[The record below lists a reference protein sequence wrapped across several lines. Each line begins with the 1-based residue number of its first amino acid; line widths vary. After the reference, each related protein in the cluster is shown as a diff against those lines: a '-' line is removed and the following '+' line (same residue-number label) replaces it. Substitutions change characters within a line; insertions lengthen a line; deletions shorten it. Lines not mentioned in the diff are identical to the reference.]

1 MQGFSTTYRL
11 IALTVALVF
20 GLGAAG
26 PGMCSTHGDT
36 AMPDTHDHSRN
47 LCAAPC
53 HVAKTPPQTIQAFQS
68 TTDRQPSGPDGPALL
83 SSSIQFSRPLLQ
95 HHTTL
100 NERRDALPR
109 LRGVRLHL
117 LHAVFLN

>member
-1 MQGFSTTYRL
+1 MQRFSTTYRL

-26 PGMCSTHGDT
+26 PGMCSTHGDS
-36 AMPDTHDHSRN
+36 AMPETHDHSRD
-47 LCAAPC
+47 LCTAPC
-53 HVAKTPPQTIQAFQS
+53 HVAKTPPQTIQSFQS
-68 TTDRQPSGPDGPALL
+68 TTDRRPVGLDGPALL
-83 SSSIQFSRPLLQ
+83 PASVQSAQPPLQ

-100 NERRDALPR
+100 DRRRDALPH
-109 LRGVRLHL
+109 LYPVRLHL